1 MTLIE
6 ARGLDKYYQSRPILK
21 GVTLQIN
28 SGEVLALIGPRGA
41 GKTTLLRLLDLL
53 ESPSRG
59 EIYFNGVNVTSSE
72 RLRFFVRRRMSF
84 VTQRTVVF
92 SGTVADNI
100 ACGLKWRGER
110 WQAVSNKVESVL
122 ELIGMPQYANRD
134 ARTLSV
140 GETQLVALARALVIE
155 PEVLFL
161 DEPTANLDPV
171 SAARVEAVL
180 TQFIRLRNMTVVMA
194 THDMVQGQR
203 LAGRIAVIMGGQ
215 LLQVG
220 EPRQIFCAP
229 ATKEVAEFVG
239 VENILPGKVESNNG
253 SLAVIDIE
261 GIKLEAIT
269 VCKPGE
275 LVWAIVRPED
285 ITFAKVRGYTS
296 ARNVFPGRIQRVASV
311 GALVRIEVDCGFPL
325 LGVLTK
331 RSAEDIGVEQGGEVY
346 VSFKATA
353 VHVIGRQ

>member
-1 MTLIE
+1 
-6 ARGLDKYYQSRPILK
+6 
-21 GVTLQIN
+21 
-28 SGEVLALIGPRGA
+28 
-41 GKTTLLRLLDLL
+41 
-53 ESPSRG
+53 
-59 EIYFNGVNVTSSE
+59 
-72 RLRFFVRRRMSF
+72 
-84 VTQRTVVF
+84 
-92 SGTVADNI
+92 
-100 ACGLKWRGER
+100 
-110 WQAVSNKVESVL
+110 
-122 ELIGMPQYANRD
+122 
-134 ARTLSV
+134 
-140 GETQLVALARALVIE
+140 
-155 PEVLFL
+155 
-161 DEPTANLDPV
+161 
-171 SAARVEAVL
+171 
-180 TQFIRLRNMTVVMA
+180 
-194 THDMVQGQR
+194 
-203 LAGRIAVIMGGQ
+203 
-215 LLQVG
+215 
-220 EPRQIFCAP
+220 
-229 ATKEVAEFVG
+229 